1 MDKFI
6 KNVFQSKLLINIKIK
21 CKVKM
26 RDFNSKCIF
35 YYSKILLNFPQ
46 SSHSNH
52 KFTVQ
57 EIIS

>member
-6 KNVFQSKLLINIKIK
+6 KNVFQSKLLKNIKIK
-21 CKVKM
+21 CEVKM
-26 RDFNSKCIF
+26 KDFNSKFIF
-35 YYSKILLNFPQ
+35 YYSKILVNFAQ
-46 SSHSNH
+46 SSHFDR